1 LAAFQVSVKFGKVGV
16 QQPLGV
22 YCSLR

>member
-1 LAAFQVSVKFGKVGV
+1 VSVKFGKVGV